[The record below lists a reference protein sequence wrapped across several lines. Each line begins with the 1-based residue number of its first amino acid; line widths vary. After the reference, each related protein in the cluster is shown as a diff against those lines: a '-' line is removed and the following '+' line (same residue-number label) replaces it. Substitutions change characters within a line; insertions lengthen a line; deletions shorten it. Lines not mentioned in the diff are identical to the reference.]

1 MTCLRRWCGGILS
14 LVLSAL
20 FATSAQAALLEE
32 VSVQLTR
39 QGTATA
45 TDAVI
50 SFITPT
56 GIDQGTDRIHLRFP
70 SGFDIS
76 TVTYLDMGLTYGPV
90 TGGEML
96 VFITAAG
103 PVIGSWGAIVD
114 PILPNTITIFP
125 PSDAVLGT
133 IPAGNRMMIRIGASW
148 IPSQLITPP
157 TSDVYQLHI
166 NGAFGDSGN
175 GYIFIGDLDGI
186 GVSATIGS
194 SGGGSPPASGGGG
207 GGSAPID
214 TGPPPYD
221 GTAPVINALRAEEVT
236 GVRAMIRWTTNEAAD
251 AYLEYGTAEGVY
263 MLGTRARTDRR
274 TSHEFLLEP
283 LTPGTTY
290 HLRVRARDASGNTS
304 FSQNFSFQAQALTVP
319 PTEPELAISG
329 IEVTFVDDQ
338 QAVIRWTTNRN
349 ALSEVRIGIGAEQ
362 RIIPVGTTGQS
373 HTVTIT
379 GLAPQTSYGFQVRA
393 RLTEAGEYV
402 TVEGPGFRTLGDL
415 TPPSNVLSFRGI
427 YNTLSGLIELR
438 WTNPSDPDLR
448 DVVVTRMLQDALL
461 SEVPVCT
468 TIAGFCTDTRPTG
481 LSDVMYRAVAR
492 DLSGNRSSGAITT
505 VRIDAPQASVTPPA
519 PAPPVVTQTPPIA
532 STPTP
537 PAPPSSGTALP
548 PILRLEAPGETA
560 TAGGTPM
567 SGGGTPMGDGVTL
580 PPILPD
586 GVGGSSV
593 TSTTPL
599 EGGAGEEES
608 LQLSPIFFLSTT
620 VPATPNADG
629 IHFALGGQPI
639 QVHLPTTGMERS
651 LQQAQVQVSDGSM
664 YQFVYR
670 EGVGAF
676 VSEFAFDPASGERQS
691 VSIRAI
697 AANGQA
703 WEETYVFRMQP
714 LARITDHTD
723 AARVVPLAGVTIEII
738 ALDSGTVIRRVQ
750 TDGDGRYAEILP
762 NGSYRVRVVKEGFR
776 EEMREVRVETGILV
790 QDIQLRRQVR
800 GLAELFQKD
809 ASALETAQAVA
820 SELVFLA
827 EIGLEAVRQP
837 EVQTVT
843 RTVVAPAV
851 VVATAGVTAT
861 AVGGVSLLNYLHFFF
876 TQPLLLIRRRKRQ
889 SWGVVY
895 NALSK
900 QPIELAIV
908 RLLKAG
914 TTFALQTRITDAQ
927 GRFSFFVTPGSYTI
941 QIQKPGYQFPT
952 TYLKEERMDVDF
964 VDLYHGEEIQVKE
977 PVTISPNIPVDPIAK
992 EETPKA
998 LLRKQALRKVQSFAG
1013 FGGVLV
1019 GCAAV
1024 IISPTLL
1031 MGGFALFQV
1040 ATYALFRRLAIPKA
1054 PKRWGI
1060 VYDSDGKDPLA
1071 KVVVRIFDKKFNKL
1085 LETQITSK
1093 NGAYGFFAA
1102 KGQYYLTAEKPG
1114 YERYLSGDLDLTKAK
1129 DTYVDHRFRLT
1140 RATSA
1145 QK

>member
-1 MTCLRRWCGGILS
+1 MA
-14 LVLSAL
+14 SAH
-20 FATSAQAALLEE
+20 AAALQE

-39 QGTATA
+39 QGTATTTNVA
-45 TDAVI
+45 I

-56 GIDQGTDRIHLRFP
+56 GIDQSTDLIQLHFP
-70 SGFDIS
+70 SDFNIS
-76 TVTYLDMGLTYGPV
+76 AITFSDVTLTYGATTGNENATTMAAAQAPGFWAAEIDPV
-90 TGGEML
+90 FTN
-96 VFITAAG
+96 
-103 PVIGSWGAIVD
+103 
-114 PILPNTITIFP
+114 ILTISP
-125 PSDAVLGT
+125 PSDAGVGT
-133 IPAGNRMMIRIGASW
+133 IPAGNRVIIRIGVWTTGSNA
-148 IPSQLITPP
+148 IETAP
-157 TSDVYQLHI
+157 TGGVYQLHI

-175 GYIFIGDLDGI
+175 GYVFIGDLDGI

-194 SGGGSPPASGGGG
+194 SPPASSG

-221 GTAPVINALRAEEVT
+221 GTAPVISTLRAEEIT
-236 GVRAMIRWTTNEAAD
+236 PVRAMIRWTTNEAAD

-263 MLGTRARTDRR
+263 TLGARTRTDRL
-274 TSHEFLLEP
+274 TTHEFLLESLAP
-283 LTPGTTY
+283 ETTY

-304 FSQNFSFQAQALTVP
+304 FSQNVSFQTQGLTVP
-319 PTEPELAISG
+319 PTEPDLAISG
-329 IEVTFVDDQ
+329 IEVAFVDDQ

-362 RIIPVGTTGQS
+362 QSIPVGTAGQS

-379 GLAPQTSYGFQVRA
+379 GLTPQTSYGFQVRA
-393 RLTEAGEYV
+393 RLTETSEYV
-402 TVEGPGFRTLGDL
+402 TVEGPGFRTVGDR

-427 YNTLSGLIELR
+427 YNVISGLIELR

-448 DVVVTRMLQDALL
+448 DVVVTRILPDALL
-461 SEVPVCT
+461 SEVAVCT
-468 TIAGFCTDTRPTG
+468 TIAGFCTDTRLTG

-505 VRIDAPQASVTPPA
+505 VRIEAPQAPVTPPA
-519 PAPPVVTQTPPIA
+519 SEPPATTQTPPIT
-532 STPTP
+532 STPT
-537 PAPPSSGTALP
+537 APTSPSSGATLP
-548 PILRLEAPGETA
+548 PILRPEAS
-560 TAGGTPM
+560 GGTGMTGGAPI
-567 SGGGTPMGDGVTL
+567 SGGSTPMGDGVTL
-580 PPILPD
+580 PPILPEGAD
-586 GVGGSSV
+586 GSSV
-593 TSTTPL
+593 TSTVPL
-599 EGGAGEEES
+599 EGGAGEEDA

-629 IHFALGGQPI
+629 IRFALGGQPI
-639 QVHLPTTGMERS
+639 QVHLPTTGMQRS
-651 LQQAQVQVSDGSM
+651 LQQAQVQVSDGSI

-703 WEETYVFRMQP
+703 WEQTYVFRMQS
-714 LARITDHTD
+714 LAQITDRTD
-723 AARVVPLAGVTIEII
+723 AARVVPLADVTIEITS
-738 ALDSGTVIRRVQ
+738 LDSDTVIRRVQ

-762 NGSYRVRVVKEGFR
+762 NGSYRVRVLKEGFR
-776 EEMREVRVETGILV
+776 EEVREVRVETGILV
-790 QDIQLRRQVR
+790 EDIQLRRQVR

-827 EIGLEAVRQP
+827 EIGLDAARQP
-837 EVQTVT
+837 EVQAIT

-851 VVATAGVTAT
+851 VVASVGVTAT
-861 AVGGVSLLNYLHFFF
+861 AVSGFSLLNYLHFFF
-876 TQPLLLIRRRKRQ
+876 TQPFLLIRRRKRQ

-914 TTFALQTRITDAQ
+914 TTFAIQTRITDAQ

-964 VDLYHGEEIQVKE
+964 VDLYHGEEIEVKE

-992 EETPKA
+992 EEAPKA
-998 LLRKQALRKVQSFAG
+998 LLRKQALRKVQSLAG
-1013 FGGVLV
+1013 FGGVLI

-1060 VYDSDGKDPLA
+1060 VYDSDGKNPLT

-1140 RATSA
+1140 RAGSA